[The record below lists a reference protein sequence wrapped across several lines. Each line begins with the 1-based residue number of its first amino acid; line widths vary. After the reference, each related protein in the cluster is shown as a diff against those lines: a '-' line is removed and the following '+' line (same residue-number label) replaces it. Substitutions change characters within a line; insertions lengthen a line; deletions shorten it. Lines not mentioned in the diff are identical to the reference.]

1 MCFTVCIFTVDDLN
15 RAQAASFTGALIF
28 ILFTLLLIVFSAN
41 SGHDATDG
49 IRLGA
54 LVIQGMLSPDNPL

>member
-1 MCFTVCIFTVDDLN
+1 MFIGAFVFVIF
-15 RAQAASFTGALIF
+15 S
-28 ILFTLLLIVFSAN
+28 LLLIVFSAN

-54 LVIQGMLSPDNPL
+54 HVCLHA